1 MAPALPGPRRAS
13 LILAVLV
20 AALLPAAAAAREA
33 VETLTLASKVYG
45 DERAI
50 IVRMPPGYAEGAERY
65 PVLYLTD
72 GETHLF
78 HTAATVGFLARAG
91 RMPELIVVA
100 IVQKDRTRELTPEGG
115 WIENGPGHRRE
126 VKGGGGA
133 DQLLAFLEKEVIPA
147 VEARYRTAPFRVLA
161 GHSFGGLFALHTL
174 VARPELFQARIV
186 VSATY
191 SWQGDALSKQVSA
204 LLAARPNLSGAL
216 VFTLGDEPPGVLAG
230 YHRLEKALAA
240 AKVPDLRWKG
250 ILYPEDDHRSLVL
263 ASHHDALRFVFAG
276 WSMAIAAEAVGPK
289 GGLPAVE
296 KHYAGLSRRLGYEVR
311 VPEATLNLAGYQALA
326 EGDAEG
332 AIRAFR
338 RNVELHPASPNVH
351 DSLGDALE
359 RSGDLAGARLAYLRA
374 VELGEPAKDPNL
386 AAFRTN
392 LERASAAV
400 LSTPIGLPR

>member
-1 MAPALPGPRRAS
+1 VLAALA
-13 LILAVLV
+13 

-33 VETLTLASKVYG
+33 VEKLTLASKVYG

-50 IVRMPPGYAEGAERY
+50 IVRTPPGYAEGAERH

-78 HTAATVGFLARAG
+78 HTAATVGFLAHAG
-91 RMPELIVVA
+91 RMPELIVVG
-100 IVQKDRTRELTPEGG
+100 IVQKDRTRELTPSEGWVDLG
-115 WIENGPGHRRE
+115 SGNRRE

-133 DQLLAFLEKEVIPA
+133 DRFLAFLEKEVVPT
-147 VEARYRTAPFRVLA
+147 VEARYRTAPFRALA
-161 GHSFGGLFALHTL
+161 GHSLGGLFALHTL
-174 VARPELFQARIV
+174 VARPELFQARIAV
-186 VSATY
+186 AATY
-191 SWQGDALSKQVSA
+191 AWEGDAIAKQVSA
-204 LLAARPNLSGAL
+204 LLAARPTLSGAL
-216 VFTLGDEPPGVLAG
+216 VFTLGDEHPSTLAG
-230 YHRLEKALAA
+230 FRRVEKALAA
-240 AKVPDLRWKG
+240 AKTPDLRWKG
-250 ILYPEDDHRSLVL
+250 ILYPEDDHGSLVL

-311 VPEATLNLAGYQALA
+311 IPERTLNLAGYQALA
-326 EGDAEG
+326 EGDVEG

-386 AAFRTN
+386 AAFRAN

-400 LSTPIGLPR
+400 RSTPIGLPR